1 MFPGENGCFCCP
13 DPPDPPPDCVDCVVC
28 QGVGPDGCEG
38 VVCQNFVLEVENW
51 ANSPTTE
58 QDAGLC
64 GGTGTGT
71 MCGAYNGTFP
81 LTRYDDESTP
91 CSTPPWSVMGIP
103 VAQIPAEYDCC
114 EWRSDTFIATTP
126 TFTEVNGKKCVVCE
140 DVEVYYRMQ
149 FLKWDN
155 APALPTRV
163 IVILICKAIDG
174 MWIATAKPELRAFD
188 VNDTTPDYGSVPP
201 CSPEEFTED
210 GERLF
215 YFLRWYNLGGQAGLF
230 SNGVESNQFEG
241 PHAQNSPIC
250 GPDGGFLYFSQDLEN
265 DPCFE
270 WTVNSE
276 GAQWEVQYPF
286 WNCCKDADWN
296 GCATMQDWAQNG
308 IPGPCGGDA
317 RQGVKEYLPVRLT
330 CAD

>member
-1 MFPGENGCFCCP
+1 MFPGSKGCFCCP
-13 DPPDPPPDCVDCVVC
+13 DPPDPPPPPCVDCIVC
-28 QGVGPDGCEG
+28 QGVAPGDCIGA
-38 VVCQNFVLEVENW
+38 VCKNFVLEVENW

-81 LTRYDDESTP
+81 LTRYDDENTP
-91 CSTPPWSVMGIP
+91 CSTPPFFNFAPGSLS
-103 VAQIPAEYDCC
+103 CC

-149 FLKWDN
+149 YLI
-155 APALPTRV
+155 TGGSRIVV
-163 IVILICKAIDG
+163 ISICKAIDD
-174 MWIATAKPELRAFD
+174 MWIAVAKPELRAFD
-188 VNDTTPDYGSVPP
+188 LNDTTPNYGPSAP

-215 YFLRWYNLGGQAGLF
+215 YFLRWYNLGGQPGLF
-230 SNGVESNQFEG
+230 PNGIESNQFEG

-250 GPDGGFLYFSQDLEN
+250 GPNGGFLYFSQDLEN

-270 WTVNSE
+270 WTVNNE
-276 GAQWEVQYPF
+276 GAQWEIQYPF

-317 RQGVKEYLPVRLT
+317 GQGVKEYLPVRLS